1 MKKILLTAAIILAAV
16 VCGNAESRTFVRE
29 YYYQAGESDSKI
41 TSRTKAL
48 TEVKR
53 LLLEEIG
60 VYLESYINYSEE
72 QDGDRISNQFL
83 KKEIEQI
90 SAGITETT
98 ILEENWTGI
107 EYYIKAEITV
117 DPEDVVR
124 RLNRSIEQRKASVVV
139 DSLNMLLTEANTSI
153 KAKESEI
160 ASLRQSLENE
170 QEKLRQ
176 QEENLQRLNKELSGL
191 KSKYTQVAQQ
201 EQAVRHEK
209 EQDGIVRHFTER
221 HLHLPREQGSRQERK
236 RHQEIQQ
243 RHQQRHQRRK
253 EPCREIEGGLVA
265 EQATG
270 ICGQEEERTD
280 ERHDGRIEEIIT
292 QRLPND
298 GEQKPFEQ
306 CQKST
311 ATAHARIVRGV
322 LRRHRPSSVSVPFPV
337 SPLPPPFSAFPL
349 LSSFHGR

>member
-1 MKKILLTAAIILAAV
+1 MKKILLTAILILTAGIY
-16 VCGNAESRTFVRE
+16 CNAENKTFIRE
-29 YYYQAGESDSKI
+29 YHYQAGESDSKI
-41 TSRTKAL
+41 SSRTKAL

-72 QDGDRISNQFL
+72 KTENRISSQFL

-98 ILEENWTGI
+98 ILEENWTGV

-124 RLNRSIEQRKASVVV
+124 QLNRSIEQRKASVVV

-176 QEENLQRLNKELSGL
+176 QEENLQRLNNELSGL
-191 KSKYTQVAQQ
+191 KSRYSQIAKQ
-201 EQAVRHEK
+201 EQAVQSEIDRIRRAFNQSTSKASQVLIGMNKDDVIRLCGEPRSSK
-209 EQDGIVRHFTER
+209 IIVSTVEMATYGAWNYGNITIIFDEPAGDTGLVIKGVNSSE
-221 HLHLPREQGSRQERK
+221 LNS
-236 RHQEIQQ
+236 
-243 RHQQRHQRRK
+243 RK
-253 EPCREIEGGLVA
+253 EIGY
-265 EQATG
+265 
-270 ICGQEEERTD
+270 
-280 ERHDGRIEEIIT
+280 
-292 QRLPND
+292 
-298 GEQKPFEQ
+298 
-306 CQKST
+306 CQNILGTLYSE
-311 ATAHARIVRGV
+311 
-322 LRRHRPSSVSVPFPV
+322 
-337 SPLPPPFSAFPL
+337 
-349 LSSFHGR
+349 

>member
-41 TSRTKAL
+41 SSRTKAL

-98 ILEENWTGI
+98 ILEENWTGV

-117 DPEDVVR
+117 DPDDVIR
-124 RLNRSIEQRKASVVV
+124 QLNRSIEHRKASVVV
-139 DSLNMLLTEANTSI
+139 DSLNMLLTEANASI

-176 QEENLQRLNKELSGL
+176 QEENLQRLNKELSNL
-191 KSKYTQVAQQ
+191 KSRYTQIAKQ
-201 EQAVRHEK
+201 EQAVQSEIDRIRRAFDQSTSKASQVLIGMNDE
-209 EQDGIVRHFTER
+209 DVVR
-221 HLHLPREQGSRQERK
+221 LCGQPRSIKMISSMAALDVYDAWNYGDITIIFDQTGCK
-236 RHQEIQQ
+236 YDNTL
-243 RHQQRHQRRK
+243 
-253 EPCREIEGGLVA
+253 GLVIK
-265 EQATG
+265 G
-270 ICGQEEERTD
+270 IRTD
-280 ERHDGRIEEIIT
+280 ELNRYGIDR
-292 QRLPND
+292 
-298 GEQKPFEQ
+298 
-306 CQKST
+306 CQNILGTLYSE
-311 ATAHARIVRGV
+311 
-322 LRRHRPSSVSVPFPV
+322 
-337 SPLPPPFSAFPL
+337 
-349 LSSFHGR
+349 

>member
-83 KKEIEQI
+83 RKEIEQI

-98 ILEENWTGI
+98 ILEENWTGV

-124 RLNRSIEQRKASVVV
+124 QLNRSIEQRKASVVV

-191 KSKYTQVAQQ
+191 KSRYTQVAQQ
-201 EQAVRHEK
+201 EQAVQSEIDRIRRAFNQSTSKASQVLIGMNTDDVIRLCGKPRSNKTIYFVHAGSPSSGDAWDYGDITIIFDQPHVEFG
-209 EQDGIVRHFTER
+209 EGIVIK
-221 HLHLPREQGSRQERK
+221 G
-236 RHQEIQQ
+236 
-243 RHQQRHQRRK
+243 
-253 EPCREIEGGLVA
+253 V
-265 EQATG
+265 
-270 ICGQEEERTD
+270 RTVD
-280 ERHDGRIEEIIT
+280 LNYNKADR
-292 QRLPND
+292 
-298 GEQKPFEQ
+298 
-306 CQKST
+306 CQNILKS
-311 ATAHARIVRGV
+311 
-322 LRRHRPSSVSVPFPV
+322 LYSE
-337 SPLPPPFSAFPL
+337 
-349 LSSFHGR
+349 

>member
-1 MKKILLTAAIILAAV
+1 MKKILLTAILILTAGIY
-16 VCGNAESRTFVRE
+16 CNAENKTFIRE
-29 YYYQAGESDSKI
+29 YHYQAGESDSKI
-41 TSRTKAL
+41 SSRTKAL

-72 QDGDRISNQFL
+72 KTENRISSQFL

-90 SAGITETT
+90 SAGITETS
-98 ILEENWTGI
+98 ILEENWTGV

-124 RLNRSIEQRKASVVV
+124 QLNRSIEQRKASVVV

-201 EQAVRHEK
+201 EQAVQSEIDRIRRAFNQSTSKASQVLIGMNKDDVIRLCGEPRSSK
-209 EQDGIVRHFTER
+209 IIVSTVEMATYGAWNYGNITIIFDEPAGDTGLVIKGVNSSE
-221 HLHLPREQGSRQERK
+221 LNS
-236 RHQEIQQ
+236 
-243 RHQQRHQRRK
+243 RK
-253 EPCREIEGGLVA
+253 EIGY
-265 EQATG
+265 
-270 ICGQEEERTD
+270 
-280 ERHDGRIEEIIT
+280 
-292 QRLPND
+292 
-298 GEQKPFEQ
+298 
-306 CQKST
+306 CQNILKS
-311 ATAHARIVRGV
+311 
-322 LRRHRPSSVSVPFPV
+322 LYSE
-337 SPLPPPFSAFPL
+337 
-349 LSSFHGR
+349 

>member
-72 QDGDRISNQFL
+72 QDGDRISNQF
-83 KKEIEQI
+83 
-90 SAGITETT
+90 ITETT

-201 EQAVRHEK
+201 EQAVQSEIDRIRRAFNQSTSKASQILIGMNKDDVIRLCGEPRSSK
-209 EQDGIVRHFTER
+209 IIVSTVEMATYGAWNYGNITIIFDEPAGDTGLVIKGVNSSE
-221 HLHLPREQGSRQERK
+221 LNS
-236 RHQEIQQ
+236 
-243 RHQQRHQRRK
+243 RK
-253 EPCREIEGGLVA
+253 EIGY
-265 EQATG
+265 
-270 ICGQEEERTD
+270 
-280 ERHDGRIEEIIT
+280 
-292 QRLPND
+292 
-298 GEQKPFEQ
+298 
-306 CQKST
+306 CQNILKS
-311 ATAHARIVRGV
+311 
-322 LRRHRPSSVSVPFPV
+322 LYSE
-337 SPLPPPFSAFPL
+337 
-349 LSSFHGR
+349 

>member
-1 MKKILLTAAIILAAV
+1 MKKILLTTAIILAAA
-16 VCGNAESRTFVRE
+16 VCCHAESRTFVRE

-72 QDGDRISNQFL
+72 QNGDRISNQFL
-83 KKEIEQI
+83 RKEIEQI

-98 ILEENWTGI
+98 ILEENWTGV

-139 DSLNMLLTEANTSI
+139 DSLSMLLTEANTSI

-160 ASLRQSLENE
+160 ASLRQSLETE

-176 QEENLQRLNKELSGL
+176 QEDNLQRLNKELSGL
-191 KSKYTQVAQQ
+191 KSRYTQIAKQ
-201 EQAVRHEK
+201 EQAVQSEIDRIRRAFNQSTSKASQVLIGMNADDVIRLCGEPRSNKTIYFVHAGSPSSGDAWDYGNITIIFDQSHAELSG
-209 EQDGIVRHFTER
+209 GIVIKGVKTVDLNYNKADRCQNI
-221 HLHLPREQGSRQERK
+221 LGSLYSK
-236 RHQEIQQ
+236 
-243 RHQQRHQRRK
+243 
-253 EPCREIEGGLVA
+253 
-265 EQATG
+265 
-270 ICGQEEERTD
+270 
-280 ERHDGRIEEIIT
+280 
-292 QRLPND
+292 
-298 GEQKPFEQ
+298 
-306 CQKST
+306 
-311 ATAHARIVRGV
+311 
-322 LRRHRPSSVSVPFPV
+322 
-337 SPLPPPFSAFPL
+337 
-349 LSSFHGR
+349 

>member
-1 MKKILLTAAIILAAV
+1 MKKILLTAILILTAGIY
-16 VCGNAESRTFVRE
+16 CNAENKTFIRE
-29 YYYQAGESDSKI
+29 YHYQAGESDSKI
-41 TSRTKAL
+41 SSRTKAL

-72 QDGDRISNQFL
+72 KTENRISSQFL

-98 ILEENWTGI
+98 ILEENWTGV

-124 RLNRSIEQRKASVVV
+124 QLNRSIEQRKASVVV

-191 KSKYTQVAQQ
+191 KSRYTQVAQQ
-201 EQAVRHEK
+201 EQAVQSEIDRIRRAFNQSTSKASQVLIGMNKDDVIRLCGEPRSSK
-209 EQDGIVRHFTER
+209 IIVSTVELATYGAWNYGNITIIFDEPAGDTGLVIKGVNSSE
-221 HLHLPREQGSRQERK
+221 LNS
-236 RHQEIQQ
+236 
-243 RHQQRHQRRK
+243 RK
-253 EPCREIEGGLVA
+253 EIGY
-265 EQATG
+265 
-270 ICGQEEERTD
+270 
-280 ERHDGRIEEIIT
+280 
-292 QRLPND
+292 
-298 GEQKPFEQ
+298 
-306 CQKST
+306 CQNILKS
-311 ATAHARIVRGV
+311 
-322 LRRHRPSSVSVPFPV
+322 LYSE
-337 SPLPPPFSAFPL
+337 
-349 LSSFHGR
+349 

>member
-1 MKKILLTAAIILAAV
+1 MKKILLTAILILTAGIY
-16 VCGNAESRTFVRE
+16 CNAENKTFIRE
-29 YYYQAGESDSKI
+29 YHYQAGESDSKI
-41 TSRTKAL
+41 SSRTKAL

-72 QDGDRISNQFL
+72 KTEDRISSQFL

-90 SAGITETT
+90 SAGITETS

-124 RLNRSIEQRKASVVV
+124 QLNRSIEQRKASVVV

-153 KAKESEI
+153 KAKEAEI
-160 ASLRQSLENE
+160 ASLRRNLENE

-201 EQAVRHEK
+201 EQAVQSE
-209 EQDGIVRHFTER
+209 IS
-221 HLHLPREQGSRQERK
+221 PR
-236 RHQEIQQ
+236 
-243 RHQQRHQRRK
+243 
-253 EPCREIEGGLVA
+253 
-265 EQATG
+265 
-270 ICGQEEERTD
+270 
-280 ERHDGRIEEIIT
+280 
-292 QRLPND
+292 
-298 GEQKPFEQ
+298 
-306 CQKST
+306 
-311 ATAHARIVRGV
+311 
-322 LRRHRPSSVSVPFPV
+322 
-337 SPLPPPFSAFPL
+337 
-349 LSSFHGR
+349 

>member
-1 MKKILLTAAIILAAV
+1 MKKILLTAIIILTAGIY
-16 VCGNAESRTFVRE
+16 CNAESRTFVRE

-124 RLNRSIEQRKASVVV
+124 QLNRSIEQRKASVVV

-191 KSKYTQVAQQ
+191 KSKYTQVAKQ
-201 EQAVRHEK
+201 EQAVQSEIDRIRRAFNQSTSKASQVLIGMNTDDVIRLCGKPRSNKTIYFVHAGSPSSGDAWDYGDITIIFDQPHVEFG
-209 EQDGIVRHFTER
+209 EGIVIK
-221 HLHLPREQGSRQERK
+221 G
-236 RHQEIQQ
+236 
-243 RHQQRHQRRK
+243 
-253 EPCREIEGGLVA
+253 V
-265 EQATG
+265 
-270 ICGQEEERTD
+270 RTVD
-280 ERHDGRIEEIIT
+280 LNYNKADR
-292 QRLPND
+292 
-298 GEQKPFEQ
+298 
-306 CQKST
+306 CQNILKS
-311 ATAHARIVRGV
+311 
-322 LRRHRPSSVSVPFPV
+322 LYSE
-337 SPLPPPFSAFPL
+337 
-349 LSSFHGR
+349 

>member
-1 MKKILLTAAIILAAV
+1 MKKILLTAILILTAGIY
-16 VCGNAESRTFVRE
+16 CNAENKTFIRE
-29 YYYQAGESDSKI
+29 YHYQAGESDSKI

-117 DPEDVVR
+117 DPDDVIR
-124 RLNRSIEQRKASVVV
+124 QLNRSIEHRKASVVV

-176 QEENLQRLNKELSGL
+176 QEENLQRL
-191 KSKYTQVAQQ
+191 AQQ
-201 EQAVRHEK
+201 EQAVQSEIDRIRRAFNQSTSKASQVLIGMNDE
-209 EQDGIVRHFTER
+209 DVV
-221 HLHLPREQGSRQERK
+221 HLCGKPRSTNIKTSNTNYRAGGNHSLDVWNYGN
-236 RHQEIQQ
+236 IS
-243 RHQQRHQRRK
+243 
-253 EPCREIEGGLVA
+253 IIFDSISGGLVIKGA
-265 EQATG
+265 RTVDLNRYG
-270 ICGQEEERTD
+270 I
-280 ERHDGRIEEIIT
+280 DG
-292 QRLPND
+292 
-298 GEQKPFEQ
+298 
-306 CQKST
+306 CQNILKS
-311 ATAHARIVRGV
+311 
-322 LRRHRPSSVSVPFPV
+322 LYSE
-337 SPLPPPFSAFPL
+337 
-349 LSSFHGR
+349 

>member
-1 MKKILLTAAIILAAV
+1 MKKLLITAIIILTAI
-16 VCGNAESRTFVRE
+16 VCGHAESRTFVRE

-41 TSRTKAL
+41 SSRTKAL

-60 VYLESYINYSEE
+60 VYLESYINYSVE
-72 QDGDRISNQFL
+72 QTGNRISDQFI
-83 KKEIEQI
+83 KQEIEQI

-98 ILEENWTGI
+98 IIEENWTGI

-201 EQAVRHEK
+201 EQAVQSEIDRIRRAFNQSTSKASQVLIGMNTDDVIRLCGKPRSNKTIYFVRAGSPSSGDAWDYGDITIIFDQPHVEFG
-209 EQDGIVRHFTER
+209 EGIVIKGVKTVDLNYNKADR
-221 HLHLPREQGSRQERK
+221 
-236 RHQEIQQ
+236 
-243 RHQQRHQRRK
+243 
-253 EPCREIEGGLVA
+253 
-265 EQATG
+265 
-270 ICGQEEERTD
+270 
-280 ERHDGRIEEIIT
+280 
-292 QRLPND
+292 
-298 GEQKPFEQ
+298 
-306 CQKST
+306 CQNILKS
-311 ATAHARIVRGV
+311 
-322 LRRHRPSSVSVPFPV
+322 LYSE
-337 SPLPPPFSAFPL
+337 
-349 LSSFHGR
+349 

>member
-60 VYLESYINYSEE
+60 VYLESYINYSEVQNE
-72 QDGDRISNQFL
+72 DRISNQFL

-90 SAGITETT
+90 SAGITETS

-124 RLNRSIEQRKASVVV
+124 QLNRSIEQRKASVVV

-153 KAKESEI
+153 KAKEAEI
-160 ASLRQSLENE
+160 ASLRRSLENE

-176 QEENLQRLNKELSGL
+176 QEENLQRLNNELSGL
-191 KSKYTQVAQQ
+191 KSRYSQIAKQ
-201 EQAVRHEK
+201 EQAVQSEIDRIRRAFDQSTSKASQVLIGMNDE
-209 EQDGIVRHFTER
+209 DVVR
-221 HLHLPREQGSRQERK
+221 LCGQPRSIKMISSMAALDVYDAWNYGDITIIFDQTGCK
-236 RHQEIQQ
+236 YDNTL
-243 RHQQRHQRRK
+243 
-253 EPCREIEGGLVA
+253 GLVIK
-265 EQATG
+265 G
-270 ICGQEEERTD
+270 IRTD
-280 ERHDGRIEEIIT
+280 ELNRYGIDR
-292 QRLPND
+292 
-298 GEQKPFEQ
+298 
-306 CQKST
+306 CQNILGS
-311 ATAHARIVRGV
+311 
-322 LRRHRPSSVSVPFPV
+322 LYSE
-337 SPLPPPFSAFPL
+337 
-349 LSSFHGR
+349 

>member
-90 SAGITETT
+90 SAGITE
-98 ILEENWTGI
+98 
-107 EYYIKAEITV
+107 
-117 DPEDVVR
+117 VR
-124 RLNRSIEQRKASVVV
+124 QLNRSIEQRKASVVV

-160 ASLRQSLENE
+160 ASLRQSL
-170 QEKLRQ
+170 
-176 QEENLQRLNKELSGL
+176 
-191 KSKYTQVAQQ
+191 
-201 EQAVRHEK
+201 
-209 EQDGIVRHFTER
+209 
-221 HLHLPREQGSRQERK
+221 
-236 RHQEIQQ
+236 
-243 RHQQRHQRRK
+243 
-253 EPCREIEGGLVA
+253 
-265 EQATG
+265 
-270 ICGQEEERTD
+270 
-280 ERHDGRIEEIIT
+280 
-292 QRLPND
+292 
-298 GEQKPFEQ
+298 
-306 CQKST
+306 
-311 ATAHARIVRGV
+311 
-322 LRRHRPSSVSVPFPV
+322 
-337 SPLPPPFSAFPL
+337 
-349 LSSFHGR
+349 

>member
-117 DPEDVVR
+117 DPITVDPEDVVR
-124 RLNRSIEQRKASVVV
+124 QLNRSIEQRKASVVV

-160 ASLRQSLENE
+160 ASLRQSL
-170 QEKLRQ
+170 
-176 QEENLQRLNKELSGL
+176 
-191 KSKYTQVAQQ
+191 
-201 EQAVRHEK
+201 
-209 EQDGIVRHFTER
+209 
-221 HLHLPREQGSRQERK
+221 
-236 RHQEIQQ
+236 
-243 RHQQRHQRRK
+243 
-253 EPCREIEGGLVA
+253 
-265 EQATG
+265 
-270 ICGQEEERTD
+270 
-280 ERHDGRIEEIIT
+280 
-292 QRLPND
+292 
-298 GEQKPFEQ
+298 
-306 CQKST
+306 
-311 ATAHARIVRGV
+311 
-322 LRRHRPSSVSVPFPV
+322 
-337 SPLPPPFSAFPL
+337 
-349 LSSFHGR
+349 

>member
-98 ILEENWTGI
+98 ILEENWSGV

-117 DPEDVVR
+117 DPDDVIR
-124 RLNRSIEQRKASVVV
+124 QLNRSIEHRKASVVV
-139 DSLNMLLTEANTSI
+139 DSLNMLLTEANASI

-176 QEENLQRLNKELSGL
+176 QEENLQRLNKELSNL
-191 KSKYTQVAQQ
+191 KSRYTQIAKQ
-201 EQAVRHEK
+201 EQAVQSEIDRIRRAFDQSTSKASQVLIGLNDE
-209 EQDGIVRHFTER
+209 DVVR
-221 HLHLPREQGSRQERK
+221 LCGQPRSIK
-236 RHQEIQQ
+236 RISSMAALDVYDAWNYGDITIIFDQTGCESDHTI
-243 RHQQRHQRRK
+243 
-253 EPCREIEGGLVA
+253 GLVIK
-265 EQATG
+265 G
-270 ICGQEEERTD
+270 IRTD
-280 ERHDGRIEEIIT
+280 KLNRYGIDR
-292 QRLPND
+292 
-298 GEQKPFEQ
+298 
-306 CQKST
+306 CQNILGTLYSE
-311 ATAHARIVRGV
+311 
-322 LRRHRPSSVSVPFPV
+322 
-337 SPLPPPFSAFPL
+337 
-349 LSSFHGR
+349 

>member
-1 MKKILLTAAIILAAV
+1 MKKILLTAILILTAGIY
-16 VCGNAESRTFVRE
+16 CNAENKTFIRE
-29 YYYQAGESDSKI
+29 YHYQAGESDSKI
-41 TSRTKAL
+41 SSRTKAL

-72 QDGDRISNQFL
+72 KTEDRISSQFL

-98 ILEENWTGI
+98 ILEENWTGV

-124 RLNRSIEQRKASVVV
+124 QLNRSIEQRKASVVV

-201 EQAVRHEK
+201 EQAVQSEIDRIRRAFNQSTSKASQVLIGMNDE
-209 EQDGIVRHFTER
+209 DVVR
-221 HLHLPREQGSRQERK
+221 LCGQPRSIKMISSMAALNVYDAWNYGDITIIFDQTGCEYD
-236 RHQEIQQ
+236 HNL
-243 RHQQRHQRRK
+243 
-253 EPCREIEGGLVA
+253 GLVIK
-265 EQATG
+265 G
-270 ICGQEEERTD
+270 IRTD
-280 ERHDGRIEEIIT
+280 DLNRYGIDR
-292 QRLPND
+292 
-298 GEQKPFEQ
+298 
-306 CQKST
+306 CQNILGTLYSE
-311 ATAHARIVRGV
+311 
-322 LRRHRPSSVSVPFPV
+322 
-337 SPLPPPFSAFPL
+337 
-349 LSSFHGR
+349 